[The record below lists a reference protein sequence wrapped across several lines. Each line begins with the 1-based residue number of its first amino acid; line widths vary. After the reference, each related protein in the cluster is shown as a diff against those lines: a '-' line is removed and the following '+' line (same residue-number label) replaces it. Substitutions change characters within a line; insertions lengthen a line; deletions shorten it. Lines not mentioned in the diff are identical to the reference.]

1 MPEVTALTA
10 FEHNGTRR
18 RGDSFPVSDAHAKAL
33 QEAGLVTINGVAE
46 DPSKAAGAKS
56 SASPAA
62 RASRQ
67 KTAKPSAAG
76 EKKRGQPAA

>member
-1 MPEVTALTA
+1 MVDVIALKS
-10 FEHNGTRR
+10 FQHNGPRR
-18 RGDSFPVSDAHAKAL
+18 RGDEFPVSEQHAQDLARK
-33 QEAGLVTINGVAE
+33 GLVKIQGETE
-46 DPSKAAGAKS
+46 DPSKAAGEKP

-76 EKKRGQPAA
+76 EKKRRQPAA